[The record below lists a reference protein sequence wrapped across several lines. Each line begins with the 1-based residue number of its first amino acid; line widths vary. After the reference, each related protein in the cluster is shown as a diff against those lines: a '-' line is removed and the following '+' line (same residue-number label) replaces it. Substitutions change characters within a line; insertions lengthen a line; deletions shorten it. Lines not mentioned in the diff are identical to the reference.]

1 MSVFI
6 RKLGGFGFKGKNTT
20 PVLPKKPTKA
30 PCAVFVEKTTP
41 NQAILY
47 RLNGDYNPLHIDP
60 SMAAMGGFD
69 KPILHG
75 MCFYGL
81 MAKAVV
87 SKFCDND
94 STRVAAVQ
102 ARFTSHVFPGDTI
115 EFSLWKDG
123 DRVIVSGAT
132 QERKLECILGVVE
145 LKPAAKL

>member
-20 PVLPKKPTKA
+20 PVLPKKPTKT
-30 PCAVFVEKTTP
+30 PCAVFVEKTVE

-87 SKFCDND
+87 SKFLDND
-94 STRVAAVQ
+94 SSRVGAV
-102 ARFTSHVFPGDTI
+102 
-115 EFSLWKDG
+115 
-123 DRVIVSGAT
+123 
-132 QERKLECILGVVE
+132 
-145 LKPAAKL
+145 